1 MPNWVY
7 NSVVVSGD
15 KKELER
21 LAAKLGAPVET
32 KSHEVAV
39 GKMEW
44 VDTTLNNPIFS
55 FQNVVAPT
63 DLEAYWGP
71 AVKGEETIIDGK
83 MDQEAF
89 AREFKRSMAE
99 NNDWYHWNVRNWG
112 TKWDIAVFDE
122 QQYADTTMEWIAGGG
137 LLYRFET
144 AWSPVFEIFEIL
156 TKEFPTLEF
165 DYAFEEETGWG
176 GEVTW
181 LGGVKISES
190 DYDSPSSHA
199 AYEKLGRECD
209 CVDDPENRYEDCPAV
224 A

>member
-15 KKELER
+15 KQELER
-21 LAAKLGAPVET
+21 LAAKLNAPFET
-32 KSHEVAV
+32 KSHEIVD
-39 GKMEW
+39 GSLTW
-44 VDTTLNNPIFS
+44 VDVILDNPIFG

-63 DLEAYWGP
+63 DLEAYWGTP
-71 AVKGEETIIDGK
+71 IKGEPTIIDGK

-112 TKWDIAVFDE
+112 TKWDV
-122 QQYADTTMEWIAGGG
+122 ADSGNTTMEWTDDNS
-137 LLYRFET
+137 LMYHFET
-144 AWSPVFEIFEIL
+144 AWSPTFEIFEIL

-176 GEVTW
+176 GEITW

-199 AYEKLGRECD
+199 TYEKLGRECD
-209 CVDDPENRYEDCPAV
+209 CVDDPENRYEDCPTV
-224 A
+224 EVLV